1 MKLLITG
8 FDPFGGEQ
16 INPSIEA
23 VKRLPDVICGTQIIK
38 LEVPTEKTR
47 SLPVIES
54 AILEHDPDMILS
66 VGQAGG
72 RADIT
77 VERVGLN
84 VDDYRIPDNAGDQPV
99 DEKIVAEGPDAYF
112 VNLPIKKMVEYI
124 RRKGIP
130 ASVSNTA
137 GTFVCNH
144 VIYGVRHLI
153 ETKYPGK
160 RSGFIH
166 IPFLPEQ
173 VVNKGGMPSMT
184 LEMVVEALIGAV
196 EAMIEDQ

>member
-23 VKRLPDVICGTQIIK
+23 VKRLPDVICGAQIIK

-84 VDDYRIPDNAGDQPV
+84 VDDYRQRSLPCLIQTR
-99 DEKIVAEGPDAYF
+99 EFLSAEYNP
-112 VNLPIKKMVEYI
+112 
-124 RRKGIP
+124 
-130 ASVSNTA
+130 
-137 GTFVCNH
+137 
-144 VIYGVRHLI
+144 
-153 ETKYPGK
+153 
-160 RSGFIH
+160 
-166 IPFLPEQ
+166 
-173 VVNKGGMPSMT
+173 PSS
-184 LEMVVEALIGAV
+184 
-196 EAMIEDQ
+196 